1 MGVAAENE
9 RLKYQANFLSNLAV
23 VVAGTGALAP
33 LVGSAIGVN
42 SDVTQNFPMVALFA
56 VSLTSASYIYVKGIQ
71 VLEAVMD
78 E

>member
-33 LVGSAIGVN
+33 LVGSAVGVN
-42 SDVTQNFPMVALFA
+42 TDVTQNFPMTALFA
-56 VSLTSASYIYVKGIQ
+56 VSLVSAAYIYIKGLQ
-71 VLEAVMD
+71 VLEAIMD